1 MPKTLVGTP
10 DPDQP
15 ARLQRED
22 EHAERMVLAALLTYP
37 ALAGYLTTVLAST
50 DFTTPAH
57 RHLFAAA
64 VAARNRVGTCSPA
77 AVIAELTQRRPAQ
90 PGTPDPERLVREIA
104 GIAPMEA
111 ITSYYC
117 AIIRDLAALR
127 RKQSGPPI
135 EGMPPMPMRGFLFGE
150 DDT

>member
-22 EHAERMVLAALLTYP
+22 EHAERIVLAALLTCP
-37 ALAGYLTTVLAST
+37 SLAGYLTTVLVGT
-50 DFTTPAH
+50 DFSTPAH

-64 VAARNRVGTCSPA
+64 VAARNRSGMCAPA
-77 AVIAELTQRRPAQ
+77 AVIAELTHHRPAH
-90 PGTPDPERLVREIA
+90 PGAPDPERLVRDIV
-104 GIAPMEA
+104 GTAPVEA
-111 ITSYYC
+111 ITPYYC

-127 RKQSGPPI
+127 RQESGPAI
-135 EGMPPMPMRGFLFGE
+135 EGPPPMSMRGFFFDE

>member
-37 ALAGYLTTVLAST
+37 SLTGYLTMVLAGT
-50 DFTTPAH
+50 DFTTPVH

-64 VAARNRVGTCSPA
+64 LAARNRSGTCTPA
-77 AVIAELTQRRPAQ
+77 AVIAELTHHRPTH
-90 PGTPDPERLVREIA
+90 PGIPDPGQLVRDIA
-104 GIAPMEA
+104 GTAPVEA
-111 ITSYYC
+111 ITPYYC

-127 RKQSGPPI
+127 RQESGSPI
-135 EGMPPMPMRGFLFGE
+135 EGMPPMPMRGFLLDE